1 MDAKKR
7 IFREK
12 AISRRQAT
20 WLGGVKIASPL
31 SHIAWA
37 LSFTGLGLILIAIL
51 YFGSYTRRER
61 VVGQLVSH
69 DGIVRISSTTTGYVT
84 RVLLAEADSAK
95 AGAPVIEID
104 SEAYLADGSGVRKGV
119 SLALEAQQRALR
131 ADIDVSRDSYARN
144 VDSIKSQIRLLE
156 SRLADAAEA
165 LKIFQQE
172 QADQQLLL
180 EKTEPLLAPGYVSA
194 TQIQQQRTALAS
206 VKANVKSQQSEISSI
221 RIELEKQR
229 AELARA
235 PLELASKINAS
246 ERLLASADVE
256 AQSNA
261 RSLGASLLS
270 PIDGTVSSVLVNQ
283 GQAVKPGQTLLT
295 LVKDSAQTEAQLLV
309 DSRSIGFIR
318 TGTKVALRLRAYPYQ
333 KFGVVM
339 GTVKAKSL
347 TPLTPDEAANRL
359 GITAITESMFLVR
372 VTLDRQSLDV
382 YGSSVRLTP
391 GMYVDADVLLDR
403 RKLYEW
409 LFQPAYTMRMK
420 SQ

>member
-1 MDAKKR
+1 MDAQKR

-12 AISRRQAT
+12 AMSRRQAT

-37 LSFTGLGLILIAIL
+37 SSFAGLGLILIAIL

-144 VDSIKSQIRLLE
+144 VDSINSQIRLLE

-180 EKTEPLLAPGYVSA
+180 EKTEPLLAPGYISA

-206 VKANVKSQQSEISSI
+206 VKANVKSQQSEMSGIK
-221 RIELEKQR
+221 IELEKQR

-235 PLELASKINAS
+235 PLELASKVNAS

-372 VTLDRQSLDV
+372 VTLDRQSLEV